1 MGYSSNRTFS
11 RETSPASFSCRGSR
25 ESSPSPPASRYPT
38 IGLPT
43 YLRTSYA
50 CGFPF
55 TKAMR
60 KGRLVTKMAVE
71 DEVKLEPCPGI
82 IPRLPDKQFARV
94 NRSSLD
100 QDLVRTV
107 SEQILFEGFREAQE
121 FKQRALDLK
130 SADVIVQQHCYE
142 SVANENVNT
151 LDCDIAEDFCVYQTE
166 KFKAKKTSE
175 PKTELE
181 LFKPESMVAKNP
193 YTFVRKALLPKIK
206 YHWDQGFAQGKNGWQ
221 KCPIVKLKIKY
232 NEEDQDL
239 LPPSVS
245 VEGGRHVESRRI
257 KLDGGKAKLKLK
269 TAEVCDIQMRV
280 VPLDKE
286 GRQEAWVPE
295 ILFTVTKEAVEERR
309 EGEKWTRALVTPAM
323 PE

>member
-1 MGYSSNRTFS
+1 
-11 RETSPASFSCRGSR
+11 
-25 ESSPSPPASRYPT
+25 
-38 IGLPT
+38 
-43 YLRTSYA
+43 
-50 CGFPF
+50 
-55 TKAMR
+55 
-60 KGRLVTKMAVE
+60 MAIE
-71 DEVKLEPCPGI
+71 DEVKLEPCPVT
-82 IPRLPDKQFARV
+82 IPRLPDTQFARV
-94 NRSSLD
+94 TRSSLD

-107 SEQILFEGFREAQE
+107 SEQILFESFRQAPE
-121 FKQRALDLK
+121 FKQQALDLR
-130 SADVIVQQHCYE
+130 SAEIGVQQHYYE

-151 LDCDIAEDFCVYQTE
+151 LHCDIAEDFSVFQTE
-166 KFKAKKTSE
+166 KFKARKTLE

-181 LFKPESMVAKNP
+181 LFKPEAMVAKNP

-206 YHWDQGFAQGKNGWQ
+206 YHWDQGFAQGKHGWQ

-245 VEGGRHVESRRI
+245 VEGGRHVESRRV

-269 TAEVCDIQMRV
+269 TVEVCDIQMRV

-295 ILFTVTKEAVEERR
+295 FLFTVNKEAVEERR
-309 EGEKWTRALVTPAM
+309 DGEKWTRALVTPAM

>member
-1 MGYSSNRTFS
+1 
-11 RETSPASFSCRGSR
+11 
-25 ESSPSPPASRYPT
+25 
-38 IGLPT
+38 
-43 YLRTSYA
+43 
-50 CGFPF
+50 
-55 TKAMR
+55 
-60 KGRLVTKMAVE
+60 MAVE
-71 DEVKLEPCPGI
+71 DEFKLEPCPAI
-82 IPRLPDKQFARV
+82 IAPLPDKQFARV
-94 NRSSLD
+94 TRSSLD
-100 QDLVRTV
+100 QDLVKTV
-107 SEQILFEGFREAQE
+107 SEQILFEGFREAPE
-121 FKQRALDLK
+121 FRQRALDLK
-130 SADVIVQQHCYE
+130 SAEILVQQHYYE

-151 LDCDIAEDFCVYQTE
+151 SHCDFAEDFSVIKTE
-166 KFKAKKTSE
+166 KFKARRTSE

-245 VEGGRHVESRRI
+245 VEGGRHVESRRV
-257 KLDGGKAKLKLK
+257 KLDGGRAKLKLK
-269 TAEVCDIQMRV
+269 TAEVCDIQMRG

-295 ILFTVTKEAVEERR
+295 ILFTVTKEVEERR